1 MKKILLKGLI
11 AMAFVTTTAHAE
23 NFVVTSEIPITTN
36 PSPSIEKFL
45 KLIKERTGGKM
56 TGNHYPASQLYND
69 RDALAAIGTGAVQMV
84 WPVSSRLEQID
95 ERLGIISLPF
105 TLGAE
110 EMTNQ
115 CFVEQFADDMSKFIE
130 PKGMKI
136 LGFARTAELA
146 FVMRNK
152 NVVNAE
158 DLKDQKIRAIGG
170 NVMLDSLKKV
180 GASPVSMAASEMSAA
195 LAQGAIDGA
204 LTSPAGWHDVLGSS
218 AKHTTLVP
226 GLSLATS
233 AVVVDKSWYDGLSE
247 DLKVSF
253 DETLAVVLKEQ
264 WLETTEKDKEL
275 IEAMVKKGGTY
286 HEMAPEQVKI
296 IKERFASVSEGFK
309 SKHPEL
315 FENLEK
321 IKQFC
326 F

>member
-1 MKKILLKGLI
+1 MKKILLKGLT
-11 AMAFVTTTAHAE
+11 AMALVATTAHAE
-23 NFVVTSEIPITTN
+23 NLVVTSEIPITTN

-45 KLIKERTGGKM
+45 KLIKERSDGKI
-56 TGNHYPASQLYND
+56 TGNHYAASQLYND
-69 RDALAAIGTGAVQMV
+69 RDALGAIGTGAVQMV
-84 WPVSSRLEQID
+84 WPVASRLEQID

-105 TLGAE
+105 TLGTE
-110 EMTNQ
+110 EFTNQ
-115 CFVEQFADDMSKFIE
+115 CFVDQFADDMSKFIE

-152 NVVNAE
+152 NVINAE

-170 NVMLDSLKKV
+170 KVMLDSLKQV

-218 AKHTTLVP
+218 AKHTTLVS
-226 GLSLATS
+226 GLNLATS
-233 AVVVDKSWYDGLSE
+233 PVVVDKLWYDGLSE
-247 DLKVSF
+247 ELKSVF
-253 DETLAVVLKEQ
+253 DETLAEVLKAQ
-264 WLETTEKDKEL
+264 WVETIEKDKEL
-275 IEAMVKKGGTY
+275 IAAMVEKGGTY
-286 HEMAPEQVKI
+286 HEMVPEQVQI

-315 FENLEK
+315 FERIEE
-321 IKQFC
+321 IKKSC